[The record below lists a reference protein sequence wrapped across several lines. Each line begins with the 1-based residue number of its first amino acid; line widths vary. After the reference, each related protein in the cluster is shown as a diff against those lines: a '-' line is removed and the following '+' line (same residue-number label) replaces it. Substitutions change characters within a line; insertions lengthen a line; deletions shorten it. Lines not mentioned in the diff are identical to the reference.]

1 MTSEARSY
9 RPPKDISDNTADD
22 DRRRLLEQHIIHEF
36 DEATAISNLFG
47 CYGAIQRRRYSS
59 FLRLI
64 VGKRVLDAGC
74 GLGLLSKVCLDAGYS
89 VVSIDI
95 DEKSL
100 QLAQRLYS
108 IPCQRGNVY
117 HTHLQTGAIDTTLL
131 FDVIEH
137 LDLVPLAHELKRLG
151 TRRVIVYDS
160 NTSNP
165 LLRWYRRRRNHLEH
179 AEHSPTDVVAAFMA
193 AGFRLREQRYL
204 DTIALPV
211 SGGLQY
217 RAVPVLG
224 HFPNVLLAVDRVLSS
239 ALGLIRLDRTLTF
252 RYLLVLDR

>member
-64 VGKRVLDAGC
+64 VGKHVLDAG
-74 GLGLLSKVCLDAGYS
+74 YR

-100 QLAQRLYS
+100 RLAQRLYS

-117 HTHLQTGAIDTTLL
+117 HTHLQNGAIDTTLL

-137 LDLVPLAHELKRLG
+137 LDLVPLALELKRLG

-204 DTIALPV
+204 DTIALPL

-252 RYLLVLDR
+252 RYLLILDR